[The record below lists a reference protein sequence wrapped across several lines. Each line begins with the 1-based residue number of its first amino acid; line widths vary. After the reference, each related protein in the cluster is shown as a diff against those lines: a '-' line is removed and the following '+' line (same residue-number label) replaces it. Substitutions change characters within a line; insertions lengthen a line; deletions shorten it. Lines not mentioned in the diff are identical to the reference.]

1 MIFMS
6 FCVGW
11 LGNDD
16 LRTFKIELMVDVV
29 TVETFQIIFE
39 NFLKIIK

>member
-6 FCVGW
+6 FCVDL

-39 NFLKIIK
+39 